1 MTTTEETR
9 RQLFETVRDH
19 LGEPAAEQLMAV
31 TIPANT
37 DLATRQDLVLV
48 RQDLDLLRAE
58 LHVDMAE
65 LRGELRGEMAE
76 LRGEVQASIRR
87 LRTDVGGELDAVR
100 GRISALETQVGKLE
114 EKVGALEKR
123 LEAEGRAIRS
133 ELDGASERLRS
144 YLLTRLLPAN
154 AAIVTAIVGIASWLS

>member
-1 MTTTEETR
+1 MTATEETR
-9 RQLFETVRDH
+9 RQLYETVRDH
-19 LGEPAAEQLMAV
+19 LGEPAAEQLMAI

-37 DLATRQDLVLV
+37 DLAT

-76 LRGEVQASIRR
+76 LQREVRADVQR
-87 LRTDVGGELDAVR
+87 LRTEVGGELDAVR
-100 GRISALETQVGKLE
+100 VRISALETRVGKLE
-114 EKVGALEKR
+114 EKVGALEER

-133 ELDGASERLRS
+133 ELNGAVEGLKSH
-144 YLLTRLLPAN
+144 LLTRLLPAN